1 MHNLYFNP
9 HNVSLKDKL
18 GRTVRD
24 VAVYDESKLTD
35 FLLGVTIKGS
45 PADCERAKKAMYRFL
60 EFWDAGERKI
70 SVSVKDFG
78 ITIYPTDYI
87 DPTEDMIHLGTRPAN
102 PAKEIQNVA
111 SKLATAI
118 SYKSPN
124 AAKLYEELQQTVRKY
139 PSLKEKA

>member
-1 MHNLYFNP
+1 MHNLYFSSQ
-9 HNVSLKDKL
+9 NVILKDKL

-24 VAVYDESKLTD
+24 VAVYDESRLTD
-35 FLLGVTIKGS
+35 FFLDLTIEGS

-60 EFWDAGERKI
+60 EFWDACERKI

-87 DPTEDMIHLGTRPAN
+87 DPTEDMIHLGTCPAN
-102 PAKEIQNVA
+102 PAKEVQSVA
-111 SKLATAI
+111 SKPVT
-118 SYKSPN
+118 KSPN
-124 AAKLYEELQQTVRKY
+124 VAKLYEELQQTVRKY